1 MRSFIFFI
9 AGLILLVA
17 LVGTL
22 PPQLNAS
29 EARNPVEVGDIHWRR
44 DFKEVMA
51 ESQNSGTPVFLLFQ
65 EVPG

>member
-9 AGLILLVA
+9 ASLMLLVA
-17 LVGTL
+17 LVGAR

-29 EARNPVEVGDIHWRR
+29 ESRNPVEVGDVHWRR

-51 ESQNSGTPVFLLFQ
+51 ESQKSGIPVFLLFQ